1 MNDFEI
7 TAALDPWS
15 LFAYKIIERAVYD
28 WRLLL
33 QGVHPDPRVSMEE
46 IRRFLESGWCDELL
60 EGFCVNGKWVLK
72 QLEQERNSKEFGEEK
87 MFANERNMSNGKS
100 VTIDGKTASVY
111 GWCKQLGITHGDVY
125 KLYNARGR
133 QACEKYLSDVKRRR
147 GL

>member
-7 TAALDPWS
+7 TSALDPWS

-33 QGVHPDPRVSMEE
+33 QGVHPDTRVSMEE
-46 IRRFLESGWCDELL
+46 IRRFLKSGWCDELL
-60 EGFCVNGKWVLK
+60 EGFCVNGEWVLK
-72 QLEQERNSKEFGEEK
+72 QLEQERDSKEFGEEK
-87 MFANERNMSNGKS
+87 MLKERNMSNRKS

-111 GWCKQLGITHGDVY
+111 GWCKMLGIDNCAVY
-125 KLYNARGR
+125 KIYNEQGR
-133 QACEKYLSDVKRRR
+133 KACEQHLTGVKRRR